1 MAIMI
6 IPKIAGVVGLLI
18 LPVDLVNLI
27 IFSLIGAY
35 ALTYIF
41 DKPMR
46 SQSRVMD
53 IMFLVIGGY
62 ISGTSLVGGPLI
74 IAVAMRHIASNQF
87 RSTLF
92 VIWFILVGIKMI
104 GFSLA
109 NVDLQFS
116 NALLLL
122 PFAAVGHVIGLKTH
136 HWLLQRDNRSFYRN
150 IGWILLIT
158 SLVGVM
164 QAI

>member
-1 MAIMI
+1 
-6 IPKIAGVVGLLI
+6 
-18 LPVDLVNLI
+18 
-27 IFSLIGAY
+27 
-35 ALTYIF
+35 
-41 DKPMR
+41 
-46 SQSRVMD
+46 
-53 IMFLVIGGY
+53 
-62 ISGTSLVGGPLI
+62 
-74 IAVAMRHIASNQF
+74 
-87 RSTLF
+87 
-92 VIWFILVGIKMI
+92 MI

-122 PFAAVGHVIGLKTH
+122 PFAAVGHVVGLKTH
-136 HWLLQRDNRSFYRN
+136 QWLLQRDNRSFYRN